1 MLGMMMWLLLF
12 LVIGAAG
19 VAVLIA
25 MRGQQAAAA
34 VAAKAA
40 AAKRATPAKAEKDI
54 AFRAHGERGWSR
66 AVYGD
71 VMCADGV
78 YLPMVWEADFH
89 TSFDGRWIRTGNY
102 AGSTPKLVDRKT
114 RNSWNLTPAEA
125 AAVDSVH
132 WRLPRWSGNEINE
145 SGLADDA
152 HTIFS
157 DARFTA
163 WVNQNIHSP
172 MTPLTAVRDLWVPW
186 DGAPTAQDVAPPDLP
201 QPPAG
206 GAALTAQRYL
216 PATLRDVAQPL
227 QAWSKIFW
235 QLEIRGDLQPWVIEA
250 GTPVLWRSDG
260 LAMAVYAYEIVQGQR
275 QQNLQLAAWSVGG
288 GWVSWPD
295 TVPTGRKLWTVQAVR
310 PALQDAA
317 KPAAKP
323 SAPAAG
329 KAAATAT
336 APAPSESV
344 VQPAMST
351 SRALQAQVPLVWDGN
366 VLMQRVQ
373 ADLPQ
378 LEHLHAGRT
387 LTQQTSSQFG
397 AVGHRQD
404 GRLLLQAAVRTGWYW
419 RRDLDARRRWQAQ
432 SAVVGRYPLLW
443 TLAQEARDVPGA
455 SAGYQLHYGSNTL
468 AGVWELEHVVVQGR
482 WAVLMAH
489 GASTGAWSGA
499 GTQVQLWDGGQLHA
513 MRLPGLAVRLRA
525 APVVQGRSSA
535 RVDVLLH
542 TGYVPA
548 LKADPQLPVWQWPVV
563 ALNVDGDVPEDMVPV
578 YTWRTL
584 QLDAADGPTLLPPW
598 RMVNSPQHPCAD
610 GDYVWRHQADALWWW
625 GGVQLPQPSADW
637 APQRPRGEGVC
648 FMRSGVVLCGVGP
661 AAAPHPGGE
670 GWVVLE
676 CVTPA
681 NGRSEP
687 GNWRF
692 HWVQPQQREV
702 RTLEVQAWMPV
713 FGAWDE
719 HGLQWSDSAAPA
731 PAVPKD
737 AEAASAA
744 TPAEAEL
751 LQIQVLVREHW
762 HEGEL
767 QRLQQ
772 GPGGYWWRKSDLP
785 YAEQIIAREPRPWG
799 KVNTAQTAF

>member
-1 MLGMMMWLLLF
+1 MWLLLF

-25 MRGQQAAAA
+25 MRGQQAAAK

-40 AAKRATPAKAEKDI
+40 VAAKRAAPAGAGKDI
-54 AFRAHGERGWSR
+54 AFRVHGERGWSR

-71 VMCADGV
+71 VMCSDGV

-89 TSFDGRWIRTGNY
+89 TSFDGRWIRTGSY
-102 AGSTPKLVDRKT
+102 AGSTPRLVDRKT

-125 AAVDSVH
+125 AAVEAVH

-152 HTIFS
+152 HTILS
-157 DARFTA
+157 DVRFTA
-163 WVNQNIHSP
+163 WLNQHVHSA

-186 DGAPTAQDVAPPDLP
+186 DGAPTMQEVALPELP

-206 GAALTAQRYL
+206 GATLTAQRYL
-216 PATLRDVAQPL
+216 PSTLRDVAQPL
-227 QAWSKIFW
+227 QAWSKVFW

-260 LAMAVYAYEIVQGQR
+260 LAMAAYAYEIVQGQR
-275 QQNLQLAAWSVGG
+275 QSQVQLAAWSVGG
-288 GWVSWPD
+288 GWVSWSDVTPAD
-295 TVPTGRKLWTVQAVR
+295 RKLWTVEAAR
-310 PALQDAA
+310 PAMQEPAKSAGAGKTAA
-317 KPAAKP
+317 AARAGA
-323 SAPAAG
+323 SAAG
-329 KAAATAT
+329 SGAA
-336 APAPSESV
+336 PESGA
-344 VQPAMST
+344 AMST
-351 SRALQAQVPLVWDGN
+351 TRALQAQVPLVWDGN
-366 VLMQRVQ
+366 VLLQRVQ

-378 LEHLHAGRT
+378 LEHLHDGRT
-387 LTQQTSSQFG
+387 LTPQTSNPFG
-397 AVGHRQD
+397 GAGHRQD
-404 GRLLLQAAVRTGWYW
+404 GRLLLQTAVRTGWYW

-455 SAGYQLHYGSNTL
+455 SVGFQLHYGSNTL

-489 GASTGAWSGA
+489 GASTGVWSGA

-513 MRLPGLAVRLRA
+513 VRLPGVAVRLRA
-525 APVVQGRSSA
+525 TPVVSGRSSA

-548 LKADPQLPVWQWPVV
+548 LKADPQQPAWQWPVV
-563 ALNVDGDVPEDMVPV
+563 AVEVGSDAPEGMVPF

-584 QLDAADGPTLLPPW
+584 QLDAADGPALLPQW
-598 RMVNSPQHPCAD
+598 RMVNSTQHPCAD

-625 GGVQLPQPSADW
+625 GGVQVPQPSADW
-637 APQRPRGEGVC
+637 APQRPRGVGVC
-648 FMRSGVVLCGVGP
+648 VTRSGVVLCGVGP

-676 CVTPA
+676 CTAAA
-681 NGRSEP
+681 NGRSDP

-692 HWVQPQQREV
+692 HWVQPQQREI

-713 FGAWDE
+713 LGAWDE
-719 HGLQWSDSAAPA
+719 HGLQWHDSAAPA
-731 PAVPKD
+731 SAIPKD
-737 AEAASAA
+737 AEAATAA

-762 HEGEL
+762 HEGQL
-767 QRLQQ
+767 SRLQQ
-772 GPGGYWWRKSDLP
+772 GPGGCWWRKEDLP
-785 YAEQIIAREPRPWG
+785 YAEQVMARQPRPWG
-799 KVNTAQTAF
+799 KVGAAQSVA